1 MVQIEMS
8 GVVDTITGIFKTESN
23 NAANVKGAMNT
34 FAANANNKSYGTQP
48 APKPKESGFLNTIT
62 GLFASNNDSAINVRA
77 KVMAMNKNANNKTYG
92 KNTNNGWFSTI
103 KQAFKSTSR
112 PLNPN
117 APEYIP
123 QSTAAMIQSS
133 ATQGGA
139 ASRRRRATR
148 RVNGRRRN

>member
-62 GLFASNNDSAINVRA
+62 GLFQSNNDSAINVRA

-92 KNTNNGWFSTI
+92 KNANNGWFSTI

-123 QSTAAMIQSS
+123 QSTAAMIQS
-133 ATQGGA
+133 TQGG
-139 ASRRRRATR
+139 RRQVTRRQVTRRNRRA
-148 RVNGRRRN
+148 RRN